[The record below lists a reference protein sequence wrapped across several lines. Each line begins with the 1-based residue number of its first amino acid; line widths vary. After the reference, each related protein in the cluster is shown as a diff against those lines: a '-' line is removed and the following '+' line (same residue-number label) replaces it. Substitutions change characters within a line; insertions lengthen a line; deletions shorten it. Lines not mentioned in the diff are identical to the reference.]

1 MGAMIAVLLGLLIG
15 AVLGLVGAGGSI
27 IAVPALVYGV
37 GMNPAQAIP
46 ASLIVVG
53 LGALAAVLPRIRQ
66 GINWTTAAVV
76 GVAGIPAAWIGTAVN
91 RMLNPNALMLI
102 FAALMVIAALR
113 MLTAHRDTTK
123 SIQPRNFRAHAPRA
137 LGVGALVGFLTG
149 LLGVG
154 GGFIIVP
161 ALTLLLGLEM
171 STAVGTSLVIIV
183 INSVAGFSAHIQNLT
198 LDWPIVLT
206 FAASAIVG
214 SLLSAR
220 VATKLPDKHIRITF
234 AITILAVA
242 AFVTISSGYA
252 LATA

>member
-1 MGAMIAVLLGLLIG
+1 MTAILLGLVIG

-27 IAVPALVYGV
+27 IAVPALIYGV

-46 ASLIVVG
+46 ASLIIVG
-53 LGALAAVLPRIRQ
+53 LGALTALLPRIRQ
-66 GINWTTAAVV
+66 GIDWATAAAV
-76 GVAGIPAAWIGTAVN
+76 GAAGIPASWLGTAVN
-91 RMLNPNALMLI
+91 RMADPNVLMLI
-102 FAALMVIAALR
+102 FAALMVTAAVL
-113 MLTAHRDTTK
+113 MLTAQRRGTALP
-123 SIQPRNFRAHAPRA
+123 SVRRGFRSHASRA

-171 STAVGTSLVIIV
+171 STSVGTSLVIIV

-198 LDWPIVLT
+198 LNWPIVLT

-214 SLLSAR
+214 SLIAARLATRLPDMQIR
-220 VATKLPDKHIRITF
+220 VAF
-234 AITILAVA
+234 AITVLLVA
-242 AFVTISSGYA
+242 AFVAVKSGYA
-252 LATA
+252 LATS